1 VTRLIAPDIS
11 DIATNLKNY
20 DRELVARTGYSL
32 SGIACRAAEIDEAQ
46 IKNLLP
52 EIRVGAIPI
61 SSGEG
66 IIGGFGDA
74 VLSILLHMGAN
85 AFVTRTTDVA
95 GIAESFE
102 KKADIVMLAD
112 DERFVA
118 LHIRSRSIADNGV
131 CTGKAFATGLR
142 LMAGSLKGREVLV
155 IGCGPVGRSATGTLI
170 GMGARVSVYDVQ
182 VEPLKVWVKT
192 IDQTAD
198 SKIQIVKKLGPA
210 LQHHQF
216 IIDASPA
223 RNIIH
228 AHHITPDTYISAP
241 GVPCGLDAEAKE
253 RLSSRLL
260 HDPLQ
265 LGVATMLVSAAK
277 SHG

>member
-1 VTRLIAPDIS
+1 
-11 DIATNLKNY
+11 
-20 DRELVARTGYSL
+20 
-32 SGIACRAAEIDEAQ
+32 
-46 IKNLLP
+46 
-52 EIRVGAIPI
+52 
-61 SSGEG
+61 
-66 IIGGFGDA
+66 
-74 VLSILLHMGAN
+74 
-85 AFVTRTTDVA
+85 
-95 GIAESFE
+95 
-102 KKADIVMLAD
+102 
-112 DERFVA
+112 
-118 LHIRSRSIADNGV
+118 
-131 CTGKAFATGLR
+131 
-142 LMAGSLKGREVLV
+142 
-155 IGCGPVGRSATGTLI
+155 
-170 GMGARVSVYDVQ
+170 MGARVSVYDVQ

-228 AHHITPDTYISAP
+228 AHHITPDTYVSAP
-241 GVPCGLDAEAKE
+241 GFPCGLDAEAKE
-253 RLSSRLL
+253 RVSSRLL